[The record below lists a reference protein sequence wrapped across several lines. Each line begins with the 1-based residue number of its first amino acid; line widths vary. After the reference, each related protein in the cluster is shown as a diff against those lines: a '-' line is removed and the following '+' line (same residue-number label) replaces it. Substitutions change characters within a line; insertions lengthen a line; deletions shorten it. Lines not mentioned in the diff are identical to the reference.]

1 MENVNIQDVTP
12 EMLFESG
19 FQVEFVVRK
28 HPKPAPIFKRKKDGT
43 YVVINEVTQEQMDY
57 VIEKG
62 LKEEEKRK
70 RSESTTQVS

>member
-28 HPKPAPIFKRKKDGT
+28 HPKPNPIFKRKKDGT
-43 YVVINEVTQEQMDY
+43 T
-57 VIEKG
+57 
-62 LKEEEKRK
+62 
-70 RSESTTQVS
+70 